1 MAYSVYND
9 VNQIVFVLEDYDSR
23 EEFENEIK
31 KAIMI
36 LLDAG
41 YIATIRYD
49 DGKEA
54 GIVCIDYNYED
65 KSFGGHYPYWL
76 SPEEWGSIIWDN
88 ERENDG
94 D

>member
-1 MAYSVYND
+1 MAYSVFGD
-9 VNQIVFVLEDYDSR
+9 VNRVVFVQGDYSSR

-31 KAIMI
+31 KAVIM

-41 YIATIRYD
+41 YIANVRYD

-65 KSFGGHYPYWL
+65 RSLGCHYPYWL
-76 SPEEWGSIIWDN
+76 SPEEYESVIWDN
-88 ERENDG
+88 ERDEED